1 MEVLHLLFRKKRFT
15 DILKNKNPEKTDEI
29 SQTKAKIGKNYGDLQ
44 LQSRNDRNV
53 LFLRQLWL
61 KSTVEL

>member
-53 LFLRQLWL
+53 LFLRQL
-61 KSTVEL
+61 